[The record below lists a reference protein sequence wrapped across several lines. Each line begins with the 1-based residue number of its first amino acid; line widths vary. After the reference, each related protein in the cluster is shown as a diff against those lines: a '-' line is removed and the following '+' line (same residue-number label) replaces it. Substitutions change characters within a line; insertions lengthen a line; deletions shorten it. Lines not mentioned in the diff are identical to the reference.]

1 MTNSQRAYDEI
12 IGPLE
17 DRMIRSIGRIVANAQ
32 DAEDAMQNALLT
44 IWKRWERVI
53 SHPSPNALVLKICIH
68 AAYDVSRRK
77 LREQNRNQSGWS
89 NDETSDP
96 ARSPA
101 EQLIQA
107 ELYAEVLATI
117 HRLSRQQ
124 AIAILMRV
132 FEGLPFS
139 QIAAAMHCTEATAR
153 KHVARASE
161 RLKMMLAHLESNT
174 TTRS

>member
-17 DRMIRSIGRIVANAQ
+17 DRMIRSIGRIVANTQ
-32 DAEDAMQNALLT
+32 DAEDAMQNALLI

-53 SHPSPNALVLKICIH
+53 THPSPNALVLKICVD

-77 LREQNRNQSGWS
+77 FREQNRKQSGLS
-89 NDETSDP
+89 NNESSDP

-101 EQLIQA
+101 EQFIQA
-107 ELYAEVLATI
+107 ELYAEVMATI

-124 AIAILMRV
+124 AIAILMRT
-132 FEGLPFS
+132 FEELPFS
-139 QIAAAMHCTEATAR
+139 QIAAVMGCTEATAR

-161 RLKMMLAHLESNT
+161 RLKVMLAHLELNNT
-174 TTRS
+174 TRG